1 MDFLTKPIGRFT
13 LGIWI
18 VLLILLTLG
27 VFSIFFAQGLSLIS
41 WDTALSWGMQED
53 SRYSTDIVEKTIG
66 AISQGEAAADVLIQG
81 ALTIITLIGI
91 LLRRQFGYVA
101 GIGQAIIWIYVTPLI
116 LFQRIALYNWG
127 LVPDLSRVQSLS
139 PVMIALGALP
149 GVIML
154 ICLVANRR
162 YFERAK

>member
-53 SRYSTDIVEKTIG
+53 SRYSTDIVERTIG

-81 ALTIITLIGI
+81 ALTIVTLIGI
-91 LLRRQFGYVA
+91 LLRRQFGYIA
-101 GIGQAIIWIYVTPLI
+101 GIGQAIIWIYVTPLVI
-116 LFQRIALYNWG
+116 FQRIALYNWG
-127 LVPDLSRVQSLS
+127 LVPDLSRVQYVS
-139 PVMIALGALP
+139 PLMIALGAFP
-149 GVIML
+149 GVILL

-162 YFERAK
+162 YFERV